1 MSKLGN
7 KKNSKDAKQKQMAQ
21 QLAALAKKNEKK
33 KTGKQS
39 IGLVLKIQETM
50 LLTGAFEGNDAS
62 ECFFDIEHTI
72 EFLLRERRM
81 NQWM

>member
-1 MSKLGN
+1 
-7 KKNSKDAKQKQMAQ
+7 
-21 QLAALAKKNEKK
+21 
-33 KTGKQS
+33 
-39 IGLVLKIQETM
+39 M